1 MAAACVFC
9 SESLAD
15 GIFCPSCGSR
25 QPPAQLRAD
34 PFIGRVVAERYE
46 IIDLVDTGGMGRV
59 YRAVQR
65 ALDRVVAI
73 KIVQP
78 ATATVRADE
87 IVARFMIEARTASRL
102 NHPNVVSI
110 FDFGRVSTAP
120 DAELFLA
127 MEFLAGPSLRDVIA
141 KGPELSFT
149 RIADILRQTLAA
161 LGEAHHLGIT
171 HRDVKP
177 DNIVLE
183 RLRGEGDHVKVIDFG
198 IAKVH
203 AERPLTDKGR
213 VMGTPDYIAPEH
225 AAGAPAG
232 PSVDLYAVGVI
243 LFELLTGRVP
253 FEAPSAI
260 ETLRMHATAPRPD
273 PRLFAPARGIT
284 PALVDVCF
292 RALAIDPRERYADA
306 EALARA
312 IAEATAAP
320 WTAIDARLFPS
331 RPPLPVIDVR
341 PSGVAETI
349 PPAREAALKKRAR
362 ASKRAAAPIALE
374 TETAP
379 LVGRD
384 EHLSW
389 LRDQLQAPRGVTAL
403 VMWGRT
409 GMGRTRIL
417 AEAMTIAKD
426 AGSVVLVCPS
436 EPVPRYEVGYTY
448 LRALLATLAGATQDD
463 GRLFTGAAAEND
475 LLAALGLSAIFA
487 HDGAHASDSA
497 VETRR
502 GVNAAL
508 RWAARKAVERADGA
522 LVVAVLDDVDR
533 ADGISRAVLGDF
545 VEATPIDGLVM
556 IMSCEARPA
565 AAVHGGVRDKQL
577 LGLSREDAQKLVA
590 RTSVLPGA
598 PSAKNR
604 RGRLIEPLYL
614 EQYLRWRAESR
625 AEKVPAGLVEIIAA
639 RLHGLA
645 PAQRRVLQAVAVVGA
660 VSVVEAARLLGKA
673 DGVDDAF
680 VALTEAG
687 FLVKCGE
694 SYRLAHAAFARA
706 VLNAAPSG
714 AVEQLH
720 SRAAEALETARGG
733 VELRAHHAIRARPDF
748 EAFMLLEECARI
760 RTLCGDDEGAIAALS
775 DGYAASRTQMV
786 RGDAEAAASAWS
798 VFGRKLASALLR
810 AGHVDPAHGVLTEI
824 LEAMG
829 PRDATRVPVCEHLA
843 VIAEIRERHDE
854 AERWRRE
861 ARSIAAGAH
870 PPRESVRSTA
880 RGSVRGPTFR
890 RANSESAGL
899 RPSYLR
905 VTEGARRTD
914 ENDDDPIDEAPP
926 SNRSR

>member
-9 SESLAD
+9 NESLAD
-15 GIFCPSCGSR
+15 GLFCPSCGSR
-25 QPPAQLRAD
+25 QPPAQLSAD

-78 ATATVRADE
+78 TTTSVHADE
-87 IVARFMIEARTASRL
+87 VVARFMMEARTASRL

-110 FDFGRVSTAP
+110 FDFGRVSTSA

-141 KGPELSFT
+141 KGPELSFV

-177 DNIVLE
+177 DNIVIE

-253 FEAPSAI
+253 FEAPSPI
-260 ETLRMHATAPRPD
+260 EILQMHATAPRPD
-273 PRLFAPARGIT
+273 PRLFAPTRGIP

-292 RALAIDPRERYADA
+292 RALAIDPADRYANA
-306 EALARA
+306 ESLARA

-320 WTAIDARLFPS
+320 WTTTDARLFPS
-331 RPPLPVIDVR
+331 PTIDAR
-341 PSGVAETI
+341 KYGIAETI
-349 PPAREAALKKRAR
+349 PPAREGSPKKRAR
-362 ASKRAAAPIALE
+362 AARPAPPPPPA
-374 TETAP
+374 TAVESSP

-384 EHLSW
+384 DHVAW
-389 LRDQLQAPRGVTAL
+389 LRDQLQTPRGASAL
-403 VMWGRT
+403 VLWGRT

-417 AEAMTIAKD
+417 HEAMAIARELE
-426 AGSVVLVCPS
+426 AVVLDCAS
-436 EPVPRYEVGYTY
+436 EPAPRYEVGYTY
-448 LRALLATLAGATQDD
+448 LRALVSTLAGAAGDD
-463 GRLFTGAAAEND
+463 GQLRSGVAATDPLAGIGLRALF
-475 LLAALGLSAIFA
+475 AL
-487 HDGAHASDSA
+487 DEAHAVDKA
-497 VETRR
+497 VEAKR
-502 GVNAAL
+502 GVIAAV
-508 RWAARKAVERADGA
+508 RWAARRAVERAGGA
-522 LVVAVLDDVDR
+522 IVVVALDDVDR
-533 ADGISRAVLGDF
+533 ADGISRAILGDF
-545 VEATPIDGLVM
+545 VEAAPIDGLLM
-556 IMSCEARPA
+556 IMTCEARPA
-565 AAVHGGVRDKQL
+565 AAMHGGVRDKQL
-577 LGLSREDAQKLVA
+577 LGLSREDAKRLVA

-598 PSAKNR
+598 PSAKNP
-604 RGRLIEPLYL
+604 RGRRIEPLYL

-625 AEKVPAGLVEIIAA
+625 AEKVPAGLVEIVGA

-645 PAQRRVLQAVAVVGA
+645 PVQRRVLQAVAVVGSA
-660 VSVVEAARLLGKA
+660 SVEDVARLLGTT
-673 DGVDDAF
+673 DGVAEAIT
-680 VALTEAG
+680 ALVEAG
-687 FLVKCGE
+687 FLAKIGAG
-694 SYRLAHAAFARA
+694 YRLAHAAFARG

-714 AVEQLH
+714 VVEQLH
-720 SRAAEALETARGG
+720 ARAAEALESVTGG

-760 RTLCGDDEGAIAALS
+760 RTQRGDDDGAIAALS
-775 DGYAASRTQMV
+775 DGYSASRTQMV
-786 RGDAEAAASAWS
+786 RGDAEAASSAWS
-798 VFGRKLASALLR
+798 VFGRKLAAALLR

-829 PRDATRVPVCEHLA
+829 PRDAARVPVCEHLA
-843 VIAEIRERHDE
+843 LIAEIRDRQEE

-861 ARSIAAGAH
+861 ARSIASETPALHALQRIG
-870 PPRESVRSTA
+870 PRNVPAAS
-880 RGSVRGPTFR
+880 TFR
-890 RANSESAGL
+890 RADSESSGL
-899 RPSYLR
+899 RPSYTR
-905 VTEGARRTD
+905 VTDAVRGGA
-914 ENDDDPIDEAPP
+914 EEDDLDEAPP